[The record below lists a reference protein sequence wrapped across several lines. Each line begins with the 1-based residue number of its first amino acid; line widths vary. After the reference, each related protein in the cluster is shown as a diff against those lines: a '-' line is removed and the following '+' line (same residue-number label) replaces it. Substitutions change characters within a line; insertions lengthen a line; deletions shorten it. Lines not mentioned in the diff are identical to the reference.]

1 MPVSEKAKTTV
12 EVDGRKIVLSNLD
25 KVLWPDDGFTKG
37 DLIKY
42 YTDVY
47 PYLAMHLR
55 GRPLVVTRFPGG
67 INGKSFYQKNAPEGT
82 PDWVHLHPW
91 YSSHSERY
99 IDFILCND
107 LPTLVW
113 LANQACIELHPWM
126 SRVDKL
132 QNPDFIVMDLD
143 PSEGATFN
151 DVCDV
156 AEVVHD
162 VLEHFK
168 LQFHLKTSGA
178 TGLHIYLPVTPVYT
192 YEELRELAHLIA
204 QAVVKLIPSKA
215 TIVRSVKDRGTKVY
229 VDYLQNIQG
238 KTVCSPY
245 SVRPRPGAT
254 VSTPIEWK
262 ALRYTDPLD
271 FNINTVPKRLEKEG
285 DLFASVINHTQKV
298 DVPWQQLKKAF

>member
-1 MPVSEKAKTTV
+1 MPVTEKAKTTV
-12 EVDGRKIVLSNLD
+12 EVDGRQIVLSNLD

-37 DLIKY
+37 DLIKFY
-42 YTDVY
+42 SAMY
-47 PYLAMHLR
+47 PYLAKHLQ

-67 INGKSFYQKNAPEGT
+67 IKGKSFYQKNAPEST
-82 PDWVHLHPW
+82 PDWVRLHHW
-91 YSSHSERY
+91 YSSHSDRY
-99 IDFILCND
+99 IDFILCDD

-126 SRVDKL
+126 SRINNL
-132 QNPDFIVMDLD
+132 QNPDFIVIDLD
-143 PSEGATFN
+143 PSEGATFT

-168 LQFHLKTSGA
+168 LQFYLKTSGA
-178 TGLHIYLPVTPVYT
+178 TGLHIYLPVTPIYT
-192 YEELRELAHLIA
+192 YEELREFAHLIA
-204 QAVVKLIPSKA
+204 QAVVKLLPTKA
-215 TIVRSVKDRGTKVY
+215 TIVRSVKDRGNKVY

-245 SVRPRPGAT
+245 SVRPRKGAP

-262 ALRYTDPLD
+262 VLRTTHPEEH
-271 FNINTVPKRLEKEG
+271 NIITIPERLVKLG
-285 DLFASVINHTQKV
+285 DLFAGVTRSTQKI
-298 DVPWQQLKKAF
+298 DIPWQQLKKEF